1 LRFTAAYWRR
11 KSAVVW
17 LRLNARESPQSLL
30 LTTLRE
36 RMRRLGRLDQC
47 PRAPLSGSTLDR
59 MRYLRVIDR
68 AGNKTDYETE
78 FVPRIGE
85 RIQLEYAVGRGA
97 MQVHFFR
104 VKDVVYRLQAK
115 PDDQAAILVE
125 EEDAAEPW

>member
-1 LRFTAAYWRR
+1 
-11 KSAVVW
+11 
-17 LRLNARESPQSLL
+17 
-30 LTTLRE
+30 
-36 RMRRLGRLDQC
+36 LD
-47 PRAPLSGSTLDR
+47 GSKLDR

-97 MQVHFFR
+97 MQVHYFR

-125 EEDAAEPW
+125 EEDGADPW